1 MRQYLVDGVLVKYLI
16 LLDRKYLIELFM
28 KSNILCKAPILV
40 LLFLIIVNTVLITN
54 VFAETSIT
62 SVNAQS
68 IPQEEEISNKL
79 TIIRNS
85 ESNSLIYESNKIN
98 FSMTLPLNW
107 TVFYNSSSLYPILS
121 AYSPEANNY
130 SVMDVLVENIS
141 LGYIENLT
149 RYLNDTINAYSDSSD
164 YSQFKIVNLSTNE
177 QLSNQTAYS
186 LIATYFDSVLGLQ
199 SIKEIGTIDD
209 DQMLII
215 KLTTGSEQ
223 FQKFVSTFN
232 LIASSLQIPHR

>member
-1 MRQYLVDGVLVKYLI
+1 MRQYLVDGILVEYLI
-16 LLDRKYLIELFM
+16 LLDRKYLIELLM
-28 KSNILCKAPILV
+28 KSNIICKTSILV